1 MILIE
6 HAIKNEPKLL
16 YSIGRKLS
24 KKERNNPMETNLTNE
39 LFTGTS
45 RFKSPTFNIMNLI
58 TGSYMTAKGDG
69 LEIKIEPLV
78 DGDLSQIW

>member
-1 MILIE
+1 MPLKMNRSYYIPSE
-6 HAIKNEPKLL
+6 EN
-16 YSIGRKLS
+16 YQ

-39 LFTGTS
+39 QFTGTS
-45 RFKSPTFNIMNLI
+45 QFKSPTFNIINLN